1 MVILDTN
8 IIIDHLST
16 KSNSSI
22 LLNLKNKL
30 TTANLAISVI
40 SIQELYEGE
49 STRIKEEEKLLMA
62 YLNSLNILSYTDS
75 IAVIAGKIMRDSKID
90 ITFPDAAIAATAI
103 TNNSQLVTLNQRHF
117 KNIRELSLYKI

>member
-1 MVILDTN
+1 
-8 IIIDHLST
+8 
-16 KSNSSI
+16 
-22 LLNLKNKL
+22 
-30 TTANLAISVI
+30 
-40 SIQELYEGE
+40 
-49 STRIKEEEKLLMA
+49 MA